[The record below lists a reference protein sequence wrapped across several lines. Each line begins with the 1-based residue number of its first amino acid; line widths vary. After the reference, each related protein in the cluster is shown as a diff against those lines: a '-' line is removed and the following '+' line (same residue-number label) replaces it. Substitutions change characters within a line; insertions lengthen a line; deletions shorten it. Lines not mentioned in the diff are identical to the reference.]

1 MKKIIITLSGVL
13 ITGLVFSQTASPAE
27 ISPAAKIKLN
37 NGQKIV
43 VENIITIEAS
53 LGMGMELT
61 SNSTSVN
68 ALEVKNSTDNNYTI
82 SNTLTKL
89 KVNMNMMGQPTNY
102 DSEKKED
109 NNAEIAKTFDEKLN
123 KPVDIIIDNTSG
135 LAIMLDKKVKK
146 KDTDEEN
153 PMDGL
158 LNMFAESTD
167 DAVVT
172 GAFALI
178 PRGKRI
184 EDSWSDT
191 AKAKD
196 MQTIRTYT
204 LKSITGNEA
213 LIQLGAITIAVNKID
228 MQGME
233 IEFKSN
239 TKTAG
244 EIITDISTGLIKKK
258 NSTSDI
264 TGSFQLM
271 GQDMPI
277 SAKTI
282 STTIYK

>member
-1 MKKIIITLSGVL
+1 MKKNIFLLSGL
-13 ITGLVFSQTASPAE
+13 FISGLVFSQSSSSVSSPL
-27 ISPAAKIKLN
+27 SKINLTK
-37 NGQKIV
+37 GQKIV
-43 VENIITIEAS
+43 VESNTSIEAN

-61 SNSTSVN
+61 SNSSSENTLN
-68 ALEVKNSTDNNYTI
+68 VKNSTDKNYTI

-109 NNAEIAKTFDEKLN
+109 NNADIAKTFDDKLN
-123 KPVDIIIDNTSG
+123 KPVDIVIDNSTGIALS
-135 LAIMLDKKVKK
+135 DTKKTKN

-153 PMDGL
+153 PMQGL

-167 DAVVT
+167 DAVVS
-172 GAFALI
+172 GAFELI
-178 PRGKRI
+178 PQGKKTG
-184 EDSWSDT
+184 DSWSDT
-191 AKAKD
+191 ANAKD
-196 MQTIRTYT
+196 MKTIRTYT

-213 LIQLGAITIAVNKID
+213 VIQQDAVTTAVNKIE

-239 TKTAG
+239 TKTTG
-244 EIITDISTGLIKKK
+244 EMTTDISTGLIKKK
-258 NSTSDI
+258 NTTSEI

-277 SAKTI
+277 SAKAI
-282 STTIYK
+282 STSTYK